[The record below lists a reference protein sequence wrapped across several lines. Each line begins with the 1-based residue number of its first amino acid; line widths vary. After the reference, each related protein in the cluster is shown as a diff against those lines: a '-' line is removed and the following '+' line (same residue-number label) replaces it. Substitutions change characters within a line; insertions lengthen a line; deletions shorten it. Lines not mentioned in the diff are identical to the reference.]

1 MKKLIFGA
9 AILIVGLVIYSCS
22 KEEIGDNSLSSNNN
36 QELSTFKTTKV
47 NVVHN
52 GQTLNINENA
62 LLAHLNH
69 GDKIGT
75 VEEHP
80 LYQGIVISTELID
93 FNDPLYVAF
102 RMSAEFA
109 EYNSNVFGQLDLHN
123 ARMVK
128 YIGGDAIAIPSFN
141 KTNTVELG
149 LVGYIISSQPNN
161 YQFYSLV
168 ASESIKVNSP
178 EKIGDVT
185 FGRIS
190 GEVKYHAPNGEF
202 LSQVIFLDNTIKEII
217 VNENGT
223 QRSCFDNCYQTA
235 KQNCTNH
242 VACDIACGVINIPT
256 LNLGWSIAAASCC
269 AIGCGLNGGG
279 ESGCNTM

>member
-1 MKKLIFGA
+1 MSIDFQDPATDIMEGIIDFHHDVQFYLIIIVTFVVWMLFSIVYEFGFSYYF
-9 AILIVGLVIYSCS
+9 GL
-22 KEEIGDNSLSSNNN
+22 NNN
-36 QELSTFKTTKV
+36 VEEVLHARKTSLITKTV
-47 NVVHN
+47 TH
-52 GQTLNINENA
+52 
-62 LLAHLNH
+62 
-69 GDKIGT
+69 GT
-75 VEEHP
+75 VLE
-80 LYQGIVISTELID
+80 IVWTIIPAFVLI
-93 FNDPLYVAF
+93 
-102 RMSAEFA
+102 
-109 EYNSNVFGQLDLHN
+109 
-123 ARMVK
+123 
-128 YIGGDAIAIPSFN
+128 AIAIPSFN